1 MQTRLSLAS
10 LSVFLVLGSGTALA
24 QHNHGTGG
32 TMGAMPPPQNAASR
46 SEMSDGEV
54 RRVDKAKGTVLI
66 KHGEIKSLNMSPMT
80 MGFKLQDPKMA
91 DGLNPGD
98 KIRFVAI
105 QKGDDL
111 IVTNLLKVQ

>member
-1 MQTRLSLAS
+1 MQIRLSLAS
-10 LSVFLVLGSGTALA
+10 LSVFLVLGSGAALA

-32 TMGAMPPPQNAASR
+32 TMGAMPPPQNAAAR
-46 SEMSDGEV
+46 TEMSDGEV

-66 KHGEIKSLNMSPMT
+66 KHGEIKSLRMSPMT